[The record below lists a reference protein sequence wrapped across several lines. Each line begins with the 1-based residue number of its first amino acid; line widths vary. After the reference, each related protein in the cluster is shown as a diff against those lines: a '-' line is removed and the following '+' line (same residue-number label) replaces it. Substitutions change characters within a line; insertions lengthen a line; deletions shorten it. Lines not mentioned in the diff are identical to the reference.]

1 MIKINFLGDWAP
13 VNRDVKSINLNN
25 FSFLNIEGPL
35 LKKNKILSLIKAG
48 PTISSK
54 NFFKFKSKGVGILA
68 NNHLFDYGY
77 YGYKETVSLLR
88 KNNFFY
94 VGAGKTKRDAEKPLI
109 LNLNNIKIGVLARC
123 EIQFGISQANKPGVA
138 GFNANIYKQ
147 IKDLKKKTDL
157 LVVSYHG
164 AAELLPWPSPAR
176 QDLFRSLV
184 DAGADIIHGH
194 HAHTPQGWEEY
205 NNGII
210 FYGLGNFC
218 VDPAKWSWHPNGTWS
233 LAPEISYI
241 NKKIK
246 FKLKTTVI
254 RDYGNEISVNN
265 SNKKESVNHF
275 SYLKLCNEPLKN
287 RKLLE
292 GLWQEA
298 SLKMYH
304 DYYVNWLGFNSLKKI
319 RYLKTFAIKLIRSV
333 LPKKNNIISFKTS
346 RLLLHYHLFACNSH
360 NDAIST
366 ALGLLGGELKDLRN
380 KRTKKLINKWM
391 ISEK

>member
-13 VNRDVKSINLNN
+13 MDRDVKNINLNN
-25 FSFLNIEGPL
+25 FFFLNIEGPL
-35 LKKNKILSLIKAG
+35 LKKNKNISSVKAG

-54 NFFKFKSKGVGILA
+54 NFIKSKSKGVGILA

-77 YGYKETVSLLR
+77 SGYKETVSLLR
-88 KNNFFY
+88 KNKFFY
-94 VGAGKTKRDAEKPLI
+94 IGAGKTKYEAEKPLI
-109 LNLNNIKIGVLARC
+109 LNLNNIKVGVLARC
-123 EIQFGISQANKPGVA
+123 EVQFGVSQANKPGVA

-147 IKDLKKKTDL
+147 IKNLKKKTDL

-184 DAGADIIHGH
+184 DAGADIIYGH
-194 HAHTPQGWEEY
+194 HAHTPQGWEKY

-218 VDPAKWSWHPNGTWS
+218 VDPVKWSWHPNGTWS

-254 RDYGNEISVNN
+254 RDYGNKISINN
-265 SNKKESVNHF
+265 SNKKEFINHF
-275 SYLKLCNEPLKN
+275 SYLKLCNEPLLN

-304 DYYVNWLGFNSLKKI
+304 DYYSSWLGFNSLKKI
-319 RYLKTFAIKLIRSV
+319 RYLKTFALKLMRSV
-333 LPKKNNIISFKTS
+333 LSKKTDIISFKTR

-366 ALGLLGGELKDLRN
+366 ALGLLSGELKNLRN
-380 KRTKKLINKWM
+380 KRTKKLISKWM
-391 ISEK
+391 ISKK